1 MIIDA
6 ETLLWLAFS
15 ALVLALWALYAVRTA
30 PTDEESAVP
39 SDPDVVIEADH
50 VTMRFLLERDAPLS
64 LKERVVRTLR
74 HERRQ
79 EWFTALS
86 AVSFTVRRGE
96 VVGIVG
102 TNGSGKSTLLRIIC
116 GTYAPSEGTVRAD
129 RRQITLLALG
139 AGFDHE
145 LSGRENVYLN
155 GALCGYSRAFLDA
168 HYEEIVAFAGLE
180 GFMEEKVRHYSSGM
194 VSRLAFAIATAA
206 ADAAPSPAAPA
217 PEVLILDEVL
227 SVGDL
232 FFRKKSEARIMAM
245 MHSGCT
251 VLIVSH
257 SPGVIQNNC
266 SRALFLDHGSLM
278 ADGDPKTV
286 CAAYEASRKEGRV

>member
-6 ETLLWLAFS
+6 ETLLWLALS

-30 PTDEESAVP
+30 PPAEESAVP

-50 VTMRFLLERDAPLS
+50 VTMRFLLERDAQLS

-79 EWFTALS
+79 EWFTALC

-139 AGFDHE
+139 AGFTTPDP
-145 LSGRENVYLN
+145 
-155 GALCGYSRAFLDA
+155 
-168 HYEEIVAFAGLE
+168 EE
-180 GFMEEKVRHYSSGM
+180 
-194 VSRLAFAIATAA
+194 AA
-206 ADAAPSPAAPA
+206 
-217 PEVLILDEVL
+217 V
-227 SVGDL
+227 
-232 FFRKKSEARIMAM
+232 KAM
-245 MHSGCT
+245 
-251 VLIVSH
+251 
-257 SPGVIQNNC
+257 
-266 SRALFLDHGSLM
+266 
-278 ADGDPKTV
+278 
-286 CAAYEASRKEGRV
+286 ASRRARETWFLVDDSKFGRVYPAVISELYGGAILTNRCPEPKYKQLTLVKETEQ

>member
-6 ETLLWLAFS
+6 ETLLWLALS

-30 PTDEESAVP
+30 PPDEESAVP

-79 EWFTALS
+79 EWFTALC

-194 VSRLAFAIATAA
+194 VSRLAFAIVSAGQV
-206 ADAAPSPAAPA
+206 SG
-217 PEVLILDEVL
+217 VLILDEVL
-227 SVGDL
+227 SVGDR
-232 FFRKKSEARIMAM
+232 FFREKSEKRIRELI
-245 MHSGCT
+245 SGGT
-251 VLIVSH
+251 AVLIVSH
-257 SPGVIQNNC
+257 STTVLRRIC
-266 SRALFLDHGSLM
+266 SRVIWIEKGELRM
-278 ADGDPKTV
+278 DGTPDAV
-286 CAAYEASRKEGRV
+286 CLAYEKRK

>member
-6 ETLLWLAFS
+6 ETLLWLALS

-30 PTDEESAVP
+30 PPDEESAVP

-64 LKERVVRTLR
+64 LKERAVRTLR

-79 EWFTALS
+79 EWFTALC

-194 VSRLAFAIATAA
+194 VSRLAFAIASAGQV
-206 ADAAPSPAAPA
+206 SGM
-217 PEVLILDEVL
+217 LILDEVL
-227 SVGDL
+227 SVGDR
-232 FFRKKSEARIMAM
+232 FFRKKSEKRIRELI
-245 MHSGCT
+245 SGGT
-251 VLIVSH
+251 AVLIVSH
-257 SPGVIQNNC
+257 STTVLRRIC
-266 SRALFLDHGSLM
+266 SRVIWIEKGELRM
-278 ADGDPKTV
+278 DGAPDAV
-286 CAAYEASRKEGRV
+286 CLAYEKRK

>member
-30 PTDEESAVP
+30 PPDEESSVP

-168 HYEEIVAFAGLE
+168 
-180 GFMEEKVRHYSSGM
+180 KRS
-194 VSRLAFAIATAA
+194 SRLPDWKGSWKKRCVIIPPAWCRAW
-206 ADAAPSPAAPA
+206 PSPSRLPA
-217 PEVLILDEVL
+217 RCP
-227 SVGDL
+227 
-232 FFRKKSEARIMAM
+232 
-245 MHSGCT
+245 GC
-251 VLIVSH
+251 S
-257 SPGVIQNNC
+257 SWMRC
-266 SRALFLDHGSLM
+266 SA
-278 ADGDPKTV
+278 
-286 CAAYEASRKEGRV
+286 

>member
-6 ETLLWLAFS
+6 EALLWLALS

-30 PTDEESAVP
+30 PPDEESAVP

-139 AGFDHE
+139 V
-145 LSGRENVYLN
+145 GRKLLGHIP
-155 GALCGYSRAFLDA
+155 GALEQV
-168 HYEEIVAFAGLE
+168 H
-180 GFMEEKVRHYSSGM
+180 
-194 VSRLAFAIATAA
+194 RLPGQAA
-206 ADAAPSPAAPA
+206 SP
-217 PEVLILDEVL
+217 LI
-227 SVGDL
+227 
-232 FFRKKSEARIMAM
+232 
-245 MHSGCT
+245 
-251 VLIVSH
+251 
-257 SPGVIQNNC
+257 
-266 SRALFLDHGSLM
+266 
-278 ADGDPKTV
+278 
-286 CAAYEASRKEGRV
+286 